1 MLGLAFVEPSTNCP
15 NRKGD
20 ETAANNPRRSA
31 RPRPVP
37 GPGPGERGENRQR
50 RMRQPP
56 RPQCASSSCPGAA
69 HRRVRSMLGPSL
81 FGPTLDSRDVPGT
94 SPGHSVIP
102 PRPFNPFNRT
112 HQRARLSPHS
122 ISPQEPLGVPAAKR
136 PDCRTALV
144 CIHLHRPKLSLA
156 VVVNRHALPTQAR
169 RCEICL
175 RRGQT
180 TPWSS
185 HPPAPL
191 SRVRVCI
198 PVWLKMDALTR
209 LTSHHTLSRDLLR
222 TWVPWVPS
230 GAASCGYRLLTSECL
245 AGFSSAQPEAEA
257 EAKAESRILLLLL
270 LLRLAAGPVRGR
282 TVNMGPVKG
291 SP

>member
-1 MLGLAFVEPSTNCP
+1 MFPVLLRAIQSFHLDRST
-15 NRKGD
+15 RS
-20 ETAANNPRRSA
+20 TAPINGPAGAPQSSVCQSSGTA
-31 RPRPVP
+31 R
-37 GPGPGERGENRQR
+37 GSGGQ
-50 RMRQPP
+50 
-56 RPQCASSSCPGAA
+56 
-69 HRRVRSMLGPSL
+69 
-81 FGPTLDSRDVPGT
+81 TSR
-94 SPGHSVIP
+94 
-102 PRPFNPFNRT
+102 
-112 HQRARLSPHS
+112 LPHS
-122 ISPQEPLGVPAAKR
+122 SGLYPPP
-136 PDCRTALV
+136 P
-144 CIHLHRPKLSLA
+144 PKLSLA
-156 VVVNRHALPTQAR
+156 VVVNRHALPTLAR

-180 TPWSS
+180 SPWSS

-209 LTSHHTLSRDLLR
+209 LTSHHTLSRELLR

-230 GAASCGYRLLTSECL
+230 AAASCGYRLLTSECL

-270 LLRLAAGPVRGR
+270 LLLRLAAGPVRGR